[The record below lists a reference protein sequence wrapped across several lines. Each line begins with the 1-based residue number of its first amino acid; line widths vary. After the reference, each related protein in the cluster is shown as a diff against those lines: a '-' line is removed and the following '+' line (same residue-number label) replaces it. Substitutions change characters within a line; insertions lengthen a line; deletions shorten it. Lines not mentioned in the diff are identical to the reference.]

1 MLNDEG
7 NNRMIILSGE
17 EGNGKEEIAKYA
29 VKYCSNR
36 GYFGDGAHE
45 IEIGS
50 RKNVQGF
57 KD

>member
-36 GYFGDGAHE
+36 GYFRDGAHE

-50 RKNVQGF
+50 RKNVEGF
-57 KD
+57 EA